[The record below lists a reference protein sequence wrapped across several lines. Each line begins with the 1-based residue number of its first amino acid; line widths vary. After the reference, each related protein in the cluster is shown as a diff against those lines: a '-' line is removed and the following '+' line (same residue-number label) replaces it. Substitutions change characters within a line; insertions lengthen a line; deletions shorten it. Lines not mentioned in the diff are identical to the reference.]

1 MVMDVKLNVEVA
13 PWFDE
18 KGVLT
23 NLYIGDACEPVYE
36 GRTPY
41 KDLVKTNL
49 VCYTSPVTGK
59 IPPEHFDEV
68 EEFVRELEK
77 AAKYARK
84 KMEKMKEDV

>member
-1 MVMDVKLNVEVA
+1 MNVELNVEVT

-23 NLYIGDACEPVYE
+23 SLYIGDACEPAYE
-36 GRTPY
+36 GHTPY
-41 KDLVKTNL
+41 KDLVKQNL
-49 VCYTSPVTGK
+49 FCYTVLGK

-84 KMEKMKEDV
+84 QMEKMKEDV